1 MRRRRERARATT
13 TTTTATAID
22 FLFLISSLLHNHTW
36 RCRLRHGRR
45 AALLELCKRQG
56 RGRDGGAP
64 SRDGATGEPVRR
76 RRRRSGGGGG
86 QFPPRRRCSCQ
97 RGGRRAARRRRRRRG
112 LRAGSHRFKVEQ
124 ATRIKSSKSFPL
136 FRLPIQKSE
145 PGAKSK
151 KMASFFFFSL
161 LSPFSR
167 STQLLLPLLRLSLFP
182 KARLHFPLSPPH
194 RTSNS
199 QQNDQRPC
207 HGAQARRVCRRRG
220 SGRRRRRPGLA
231 R

>member
-151 KMASFFFFSL
+151 KMASFFFFF
-161 LSPFSR
+161 P
-167 STQLLLPLLRLSLFP
+167 PLAFLSLNTTFASP
-182 KARLHFPLSPPH
+182 SSFIPLSKSAFALSTLPPPPH
-194 RTSNS
+194 IKLSTK
-199 QQNDQRPC
+199 
-207 HGAQARRVCRRRG
+207 
-220 SGRRRRRPGLA
+220 
-231 R
+231 